1 MSKGYGYRLGYDQL
15 GNLLLAEGLVTE
27 DQLKMALD
35 EQRRKGGRLGEI
47 IVSLGFASEMA
58 IMRLLGA
65 QLGIPCLDLER
76 GVGEID
82 PALLSFLPE
91 QLLHRYQV
99 FPLSREGRRLSLAMA
114 DPFDILAIDSL
125 KALTGCEISPVIASR
140 AGPALAS
147 PSPTACVTSCV
158 RTLTSSWWGRS
169 EIWRRQRWPSARH

>member
-114 DPFDILAIDSL
+114 DPFDIP
-125 KALTGCEISPVIASR
+125 G
-140 AGPALAS
+140 
-147 PSPTACVTSCV
+147 
-158 RTLTSSWWGRS
+158 
-169 EIWRRQRWPSARH
+169 H